1 MLGKLIKSKLGFAAG
16 ICFLLVT
23 IFFLVQE
30 TYKKYVINNE
40 IRKLREEI
48 ALVEGKNKE
57 ILELINYYKTTE
69 YKERQAR
76 SILGLAKPG
85 EFVVAL
91 PPKENDTAMDGET
104 VESASNLQRWWDY
117 FFSK

>member
-1 MLGKLIKSKLGFAAG
+1 MLTALLKSKLGLWVTLG
-16 ICFLLVT
+16 LLLTT
-23 IFFLVQE
+23 IFFLARE
-30 TYKKYVINNE
+30 TYQKYVIDNE
-40 IRKLREEI
+40 VKNLQTEI
-48 ALVEGKNKE
+48 FAVEGKNKE

-91 PPKENDTAMDGET
+91 PPKDEGQTKGES
-104 VESASNLQRWWDY
+104 SAKPESNLKQWWNY
-117 FFSK
+117 FFK